1 VPKGNFSVPLGLV
14 KQFPMSLVITD
25 EEIKITGLSA
35 EQLKLEIAVLL
46 FQKEIFTL
54 GLAAEF
60 CGLHKIEM
68 QRELAKRKIPLHYD
82 IDMLHEDIA
91 NINEP

>member
-1 VPKGNFSVPLGLV
+1 VALL
-14 KQFPMSLVITD
+14 ITD
-25 EEIKITGLSA
+25 EEIKRTGLSG
-35 EQLKLEIAVLL
+35 EQLKLELAILL
-46 FQKEIFTL
+46 FEKNIFTL

-60 CGLHKIEM
+60 CGLHQLQM
-68 QRELAKRKIPLHYD
+68 QKELAARKIPLHYD